1 MKCKLDTNRQE
12 RKNSHLPSKETLHVP
27 CGANPVIE
35 EWRARVDG
43 ARSRWSVMS
52 E

>member
-27 CGANPVIE
+27 CGANP
-35 EWRARVDG
+35 ARVDG